1 MKALQIIDSRF
12 IALHQM
18 LVDHFN
24 HKPIELARHCVAVI
38 AMCSIFW
45 VAFAFDP
52 SKSFGWLLL
61 VLSAMSPLFFLCC
74 CLSPVL
80 FSMLGGMP
88 VLRLIGFMVLAV
100 EINGLTITPLSSA
113 IDSTQALAMLSFLYF
128 AACRPPRPKKRH
140 EHSNRLAHSGSGA

>member
-1 MKALQIIDSRF
+1 MKALQLIDSRF

-24 HKPIELARHCVAVI
+24 QKPIELARHCVTVC
-38 AMCSIFW
+38 AMCTIFW

-52 SKSFGWLLL
+52 SKSFSWLLL
-61 VLSAMSPLFFLCC
+61 VLSAMSPLFLLCC
-74 CLSPVL
+74 CLSPVM

-88 VLRLIGFMVLAV
+88 FLRLIGFMVLAV
-100 EINGLTITPLSSA
+100 KINGLTITPLNSA
-113 IDSTQALAMLSFLYF
+113 IDATEALATLSFLYF

-140 EHSNRLAHSGSGA
+140 GHSTRLAHSGGGA